1 MEIQSIPRMKT
12 VAESQHTCSSGEHL
26 GEGETLDPHSQH
38 GTSHADC
45 RVSGSTRRV
54 PGDGQDTASKA
65 RADQGMTQDQ
75 QGNSTLLLITENTGA
90 SLPVRGNRTR
100 PCGPVPPRHDLHHFL
115 CQPPARGK
123 VSQRVS
129 LIR

>member
-1 MEIQSIPRMKT
+1 MVTEIQSIPRMKT

-26 GEGETLDPHSQH
+26 GEGETPDPHSQH

-75 QGNSTLLLITENTGA
+75 QGNSTLLSSQRTQELPLPRGETEQDPVVQSLPTTTSTTSCA
-90 SLPVRGNRTR
+90 SLP
-100 PCGPVPPRHDLHHFL
+100 PVEKLV
-115 CQPPARGK
+115 K
-123 VSQRVS
+123 E
-129 LIR
+129 